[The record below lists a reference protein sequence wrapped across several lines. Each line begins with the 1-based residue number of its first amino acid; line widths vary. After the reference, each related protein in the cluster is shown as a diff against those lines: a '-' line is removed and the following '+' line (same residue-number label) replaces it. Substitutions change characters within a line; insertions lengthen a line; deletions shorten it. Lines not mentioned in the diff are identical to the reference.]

1 MTIDYGL
8 LITGGKVV
16 NSMHLIQLR
25 IKSLSMVQTSSTRIK
40 TALNPRFVLCAT
52 EDKVGNIWL
61 GTTLGPIY
69 LSKMNVE
76 NESSEFTQHKIPR
89 NDGTNYADYLLSN
102 VEVRCIA
109 VDAGNRKWMGTTN
122 NGVYVI
128 SDDCNTQVKHFT
140 TENSPLPSNLIKDII
155 IMPNGLVYFC
165 NRSGI
170 MLIYE

>member
-25 IKSLSMVQTSSTRIK
+25 IKSLQYGPNFINEDK

-69 LSKMNVE
+69 LSK
-76 NESSEFTQHKIPR
+76 
-89 NDGTNYADYLLSN
+89 
-102 VEVRCIA
+102 
-109 VDAGNRKWMGTTN
+109 
-122 NGVYVI
+122 
-128 SDDCNTQVKHFT
+128 
-140 TENSPLPSNLIKDII
+140 
-155 IMPNGLVYFC
+155 
-165 NRSGI
+165 
-170 MLIYE
+170 